1 MRISDWSSDVCSS
14 DLALADDHARTR
26 SWQALPRVRRTV
38 WRPDRAGGDA
48 RVDEAFRARSGVEG
62 LDLFPDRQSRLGE
75 PRPRLRGPDLSCDGH
90 SRGRGPDA
98 RRALAEGAALRRS
111 RRHHHLW
118 LVLWRLYDAET
129 DRKGAAGILRGGDRG
144 RIDRKSTPAELQ
156 SLMRR

>member
-14 DLALADDHARTR
+14 DL
-26 SWQALPRVRRTV
+26 
-38 WRPDRAGGDA
+38 DA
-48 RVDEAFRARSGVEG
+48 RVDEAFRAISGVEG

-118 LVLWRLYDAET
+118 LVLWRLYDADT
-129 DRKGAAGILRGGDRG
+129 DRKGAAGLLRGV
-144 RIDRKSTPAELQ
+144 RKSVGNGQMGDVMLDIGG
-156 SLMRR
+156 RRNIQQKH